1 MNTGNIPALLVMA
14 GILETLQNSVLD
26 KASGDTE
33 EMQTAPLLE
42 PRWKLKPNC

>member
-33 EMQTAPLLE
+33 MQTAPLLE